1 MTHRTVRDVMTRDV
15 VRVAPATGFRA
26 IVELLQEYGITA
38 VPVVDEDD
46 RPVGIVSE
54 ADLLRTQSAQEDPAR
69 LQPPPAATGPD
80 RPDRPGAATAQQLMT
95 SPAVCVE
102 PGSSVVAAAR
112 LMSGRHIKRLP
123 VVDEEGRLAGL
134 VSRGDLLKVFLRD
147 DLAIRQDI
155 VEEVLSHVEGV
166 SPAAVGVEVAQG
178 RVVLSG
184 TIEPPYLVPVVLRL
198 CRSVDGVVSVTDRTG
213 RVTDRTGRAPGLMSV
228 TTHPEQQR
236 STEVRHG
243 NHA

>member
-1 MTHRTVRDVMTRDV
+1 MTRRTVRDVMTRDV

-69 LQPPPAATGPD
+69 LQPPPATGPD
-80 RPDRPGAATAQQLMT
+80 RPDRPGAAATAQQLMT

-112 LMSGRHIKRLP
+112 LMSGRHVKRLP

-155 VEEVLSHVEGV
+155 VEEVLSQVEGV

-184 TIEPPYLVPVVLRL
+184 TIEPAYLVPVVLRL

-213 RVTDRTGRAPGLMSV
+213 RVTDRMGRAPGLVSV
-228 TTHPEQQR
+228 TTHPEQQQ